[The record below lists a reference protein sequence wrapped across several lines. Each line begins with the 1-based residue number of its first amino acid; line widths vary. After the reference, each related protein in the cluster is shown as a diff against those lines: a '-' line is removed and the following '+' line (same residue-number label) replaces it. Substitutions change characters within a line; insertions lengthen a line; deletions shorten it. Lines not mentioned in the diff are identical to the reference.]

1 MSLAVYLRQCTL
13 LPDFLPFELPSG
25 MRLPVGMAHAND
37 GILTPDG
44 FQWGHKIT
52 HWFLVQ
58 LAQGKGAMQ
67 VMSWPR
73 LAKALKLCCK
83 STVSFFYVVLTTI

>member
-1 MSLAVYLRQCTL
+1 M
-13 LPDFLPFELPSG
+13 PSG

-37 GILTPDG
+37 GVLTPDG

-52 HWFLVQ
+52 HWFLVE
-58 LAQGKGAMQ
+58 LCDGKAAMQ

-73 LAKALKLCCK
+73 LSKALKFVRK
-83 STVSFFYVVLTTI
+83 SSFD